1 MGSTK
6 FLTLLESLL
15 LMGNMRM
22 IKKWDEVESGIR
34 IEVINRTDQSY
45 ESAKFYIGKYENNR
59 VFVPTDSLIED
70 IIVAADSTSG
80 YGYSQRHGWIVDLNK
95 IRPNRGSLLMKLS
108 NGRDYYFFEFS
119 EPYDDTVT
127 YRSFNIYLENDTI
140 YHRG

>member
-1 MGSTK
+1 MK
-6 FLTLLESLL
+6 KNIIYVCLLWASLQSCEKI
-15 LMGNMRM
+15 R
-22 IKKWDEVESGIR
+22 KWDEVESGIR

-80 YGYSQRHGWIVDLNK
+80 YGYGQRHGWIVDVNK

-108 NGRDYYFFEFS
+108 DGRDYYFFEFS

>member
-1 MGSTK
+1 MK
-6 FLTLLESLL
+6 YFKICVCLLWASLL
-15 LMGNMRM
+15 RCEDAFDFYHRRGYLFDVG
-22 IKKWDEVESGIR
+22 
-34 IEVINRTDQSY
+34 NRTDQSY

-70 IIVAADSTSG
+70 IIVAADSTSNFG
-80 YGYSQRHGWIVDLNK
+80 YAQRHGWIVDVNK

-108 NGRDYYFFEFS
+108 DGTDFYFFEFS

>member
-1 MGSTK
+1 MK
-6 FLTLLESLL
+6 YFKICVCLLWASLL
-15 LMGNMRM
+15 SCEKIR
-22 IKKWDEVESGIR
+22 KWDEVESGVR
-34 IEVINRTDQSY
+34 FDVINRTDQSY
-45 ESAKFYIGKYENNR
+45 ESAKFYIGKYENNG

-70 IIVAADSTSG
+70 IIVAADTTIN
-80 YGYSQRHGWIVDLNK
+80 YGYSQGYGWIVDVNK

-108 NGRDYYFFEFS
+108 DGRDYYFFEFS